1 MKKIIF
7 IRSNPVMPD
16 IRVEREVNYL
26 SGHYKIHILAWDR
39 ERKVQSIEKR
49 NNFIVYRYQGKGRY
63 GGGLKNIIPIFKW
76 WYYEFKW
83 LMRQKYDII
92 HACDFDTYLPALL
105 VAKSKHKVI
114 VYDIFD
120 FYSDMIL
127 NIPHI
132 IKKIIRKIDIF
143 LMQFADGVIIA
154 DDSRREQIRGAKPK
168 KLLTIYNTP
177 NNHFEV
183 STNFTLN
190 TEENKYFVLGYIG
203 VLKKERG
210 LDLAIE
216 VVKKMWDVKLI
227 IGGYGPYE
235 NYFKEKMQNIKNITF
250 IGKVYPHERAVD
262 ILSKCDALFALYN
275 PKIPNH
281 KYSSPN
287 KLFEAMML
295 EKPIIVTKNTGMD
308 NKVEKYKCGIAVDLN
323 NEDQLR
329 AAIIELK
336 NMKEKNNNFYGL
348 NGRKAYNEIF
358 SPHIMQKKIINF
370 YNNFHCSKNNKNK

>member
-26 SGHYKIHILAWDR
+26 SGHYKIYVLAWDR

-49 NNFIVYRYQGKGRY
+49 NNFILYCYQGKGRY
-63 GGGLKNIIPIFKW
+63 GGGLKNIISIFKW

-105 VAKSKHKVI
+105 VAKIKHKVI

-127 NIPHI
+127 NIPYI
-132 IKKIIRKIDIF
+132 IKKIIKKMDIF

-183 STNFTLN
+183 STNLILN
-190 TEENKYFVLGYIG
+190 IEENKYFVLGYIG

-216 VVKKMWDVKLI
+216 VVKKMPDVKLI

-235 NYFKEKMQNIKNITF
+235 NYFKEKIQNIKNIIF
-250 IGKVYPHERAVD
+250 IGKVYPYKRAID

-308 NKVEKYKCGIAVDLN
+308 NKVKKYKCGISVDFN
-323 NEDQLR
+323 NEDKLR
-329 AAIIELK
+329 TAIIELK

-348 NGRKAYNEIF
+348 NGREAYNEIF

-370 YNNFHCSKNNKNK
+370 YNNFYCSKNNKNK